1 MKRLCV
7 IAVGV
12 FSLWLGQRA
21 MAQARDEDHRLDK
34 VKSAFILNFLRY
46 TRWPSDAFAHGDSPV
61 VVLVIGRPDLVEYL
75 EQIVKGQSIDGRPI
89 EVRTLSP
96 ASMRDNDDH
105 WRDQV
110 RAAQAVYLPRELD
123 ELAGRLLA
131 ALSGANVLTIS
142 DAPGFARA
150 GGMLQLRPRQ
160 DRMAFA
166 ANISAIKATRLEV
179 SSKLLKLAEI
189 VHGGEP

>member
-12 FSLWLGQRA
+12 LSLWLGQRA
-21 MAQARDEDHRLDK
+21 VAQARDEDHRLDK

-61 VVLVIGRPDLVEYL
+61 VVLVVGRPDLVEYL

-96 ASMRDNDDH
+96 ASMRHSDGH

-110 RAAQAVYLPRELD
+110 RAAQAVFLPREHD
-123 ELAGRLLA
+123 ELTGPLLA

-142 DAPGFARA
+142 DATGFARA
-150 GGMLQLRPRQ
+150 GGMLRLRPRQ
-160 DRMAFA
+160 DRMAFS